1 MANMFASLRG
11 RREWM
16 VSAAVLVIIIL
27 LSFLRVKFYGD
38 PALSIAGNDT
48 ISYVEASQVP
58 LFSAE
63 IFTGRRLLT
72 TNLVYKML
80 EPETGY
86 EILINGSIETTR
98 RGFQPGFDR
107 IVIFQLALSLI
118 GWGILAWLVSR
129 TLRNSWIKIT
139 SAVVILAFAF
149 TPHMADWDSIL
160 MSESLTF
167 SLFALQLAILIKM
180 VFDLY
185 RDPDAKITG
194 WLIVWGVVSFFW
206 VFLRDT
212 NVFTAL
218 MTLGMIAVLLVSPKY
233 RKKKTLIGTMIFL
246 ALMVVLG
253 LVTARASVR
262 TVVQIRNIYKD
273 DIFPNPGVVA
283 VFQGMGMPVD
293 SFFAPEFEP
302 WLQTDGASTLFRF
315 MLTHPGYVATKLWND
330 FPDSFTEIK
339 QTYFNARDLN
349 PARDILFEIG
359 NALHPENTTPF
370 LGSILTLLGILL
382 LAGKNI
388 GDSRPWAWLGLWLF
402 FTATLT
408 LVPTILGDTWALNR
422 HALYSTMIF
431 RLTMWLFPIIIID
444 VALRRETALVDTPS

>member
-1 MANMFASLRG
+1 MSGLFLSVTKHQARI
-11 RREWM
+11 
-16 VSAAVLVIIIL
+16 VSVVVAVIIL
-27 LSFLRVKFYGD
+27 AASFLRVKFYGD

-48 ISYVEASQVP
+48 LSYVEASRVP
-58 LFSAE
+58 LLSAE

-72 TNLVYKML
+72 TNLVYKMF
-80 EPETGY
+80 EPENGY
-86 EILINGSIETTR
+86 EIRINGSIETTR
-98 RGFQPGFDR
+98 RGLQRGFDR
-107 IVIFQLALSLI
+107 IVIFQLVLSLI
-118 GWGILAWLVSR
+118 GWGALAWSVSQ
-129 TLRNSWIKIT
+129 TLQNSWMRVI
-139 SAVVILAFAF
+139 SAMLILVFAY
-149 TPHMADWDSIL
+149 TPQMADWDSIL

-167 SLFALQLAILIKM
+167 SLFALLLALFIKI

-185 RDPDAKITG
+185 RNPGTNVAPWIF
-194 WLIVWGVVSFFW
+194 LWGSVSFLW
-206 VFLRDT
+206 AFLRDT

-218 MTLGMIAVLLVSPKY
+218 MTLLMIAALMLSPRY
-233 RKKKTLIGTMIFL
+233 RKKKPLWGAMLFL
-246 ALMVVLG
+246 LLMVILG

-273 DIFPNPGVVA
+273 DIFPNPGVVT

-330 FPDSFTEIK
+330 FPDSFSEIK
-339 QTYFNARDLN
+339 QTYFTARDLN

-370 LGSILTLLGILL
+370 LASVLPLLGILF
-382 LAGKNI
+382 LALKNT

-402 FTATLT
+402 FTAALT
-408 LVPTILGDTWALNR
+408 LIPTILGDTWALNR
-422 HALYSTMIF
+422 HALYSTTIF
-431 RLTMWLFPIIIID
+431 RLTMWLFPIIITDI
-444 VALRRETALVDTPS
+444 ALSGESAELESPA

>member
-1 MANMFASLRG
+1 MSGLKLFLNKHRG
-11 RREWM
+11 Q
-16 VSAAVLVIIIL
+16 IL
-27 LSFLRVKFYGD
+27 SGSILALILIASFLRVKFYGD

-72 TNLVYKML
+72 TNLIYKL
-80 EPETGY
+80 FEPESGY
-86 EILINGSIETTR
+86 EIRVNGSLETTR
-98 RGFQPGFDR
+98 RGFQNGFDR
-107 IVIFQLALSLI
+107 IVIFQLALSLV
-118 GWGILAWLVSR
+118 GWGALAWSVSR
-129 TLRNSWIKIT
+129 ILKNSWMRMAGALI
-139 SAVVILAFAF
+139 ILAFAYS
-149 TPHMADWDSIL
+149 PHMADWDSIL

-167 SLFALQLAILIKM
+167 SLFALQLALLIKIT
-180 VFDLY
+180 FDLY
-185 RDPDAKITG
+185 KDPNAKVTG
-194 WLIVWGVVSFFW
+194 WIMIWGFIMFFW

-218 MTLGMIAVLLVSPKY
+218 MTLGMIAILMVSPRY
-233 RKKKTLIGTMIFL
+233 RQKKTLIGTMLFL
-246 ALMVVLG
+246 FLIVVLG

-283 VFQGMGMPVD
+283 VFQDMGMPVD

-315 MLTHPGYVATKLWND
+315 MLAHPGYVATKLWND
-330 FPDSFTEIK
+330 FPDSFYEIK
-339 QTYFNARDLN
+339 QTYFTARDLN

-359 NALHPENTTPF
+359 NTLHPENTTPF
-370 LGSILTLLGILL
+370 LGSILPLLGLL
-382 LAGKNI
+382 LIASKNI

-402 FTATLT
+402 FTAALT
-408 LVPTILGDTWALNR
+408 LIPTILGDTWALNR
-422 HALYSTMIF
+422 HALYSTTIF
-431 RLTMWLFPIIIID
+431 RLTMWLFPIIIMDI
-444 VALRRETALVDTPS
+444 ALNGEPVKLESPA

>member
-1 MANMFASLRG
+1 MSNLFASLRG

-16 VSAAVLVIIIL
+16 VSAAVLVIILL

-86 EILINGSIETTR
+86 EILINGSVETTR
-98 RGFQPGFDR
+98 RGYQPGFDR
-107 IVIFQLALSLI
+107 IVILQLALSLI
-118 GWGILAWLVSR
+118 GWGILAWLVSQ
-129 TLRNSWIKIT
+129 TLRSAWMKVA

-167 SLFALQLAILIKM
+167 SLFALQLALMIKIA
-180 VFDLY
+180 FDLV

-194 WLIVWGVVSFFW
+194 WLIAWGVVFFFW
-206 VFLRDT
+206 IFLRDT

-218 MTLGMIAVLLVSPKY
+218 MTLIMIAVLTIIPRY
-233 RKKKTLIGTMIFL
+233 RKKKALWGTMIFL
-246 ALMVVLG
+246 ALVVLLG
-253 LVTARASVR
+253 LITARASVR

-283 VFQGMGMPVD
+283 VFQKMGMPVD

-302 WLQTDGASTLFRF
+302 WLQTEGASTLIRF
-315 MLTHPGYVATKLWND
+315 MISHPGYVGTKLWND
-330 FPDSFTEIK
+330 FPDSFQEIQ
-339 QTYFNARDLN
+339 QTYFTARDLN
-349 PARDILFEIG
+349 PARTILFEIG

-370 LGSILTLLGILL
+370 LASILPLIGLLL
-382 LAGKNI
+382 LAAKNT
-388 GDSRPWAWLGLWLF
+388 GDSRPWAWLGLWLVF
-402 FTATLT
+402 SAALT
-408 LVPTILGDTWALNR
+408 LIPTILGDTWALNR

-444 VALRRETALVDTPS
+444 IALRREPAPVDTPS